1 MKDKKVDE
9 TVERLLAKGIPA
21 APINTIDKVVNDPH
35 ILSREMFVEVEHP
48 KAGKM
53 KLTGN
58 HLKFSET
65 PTKIKTPAPLLG
77 EHLNEVLGN
86 ILGYTQEEIE
96 RLADEN
102 LF

>member
-48 KAGKM
+48 KAGKR
-53 KLTGN
+53 
-58 HLKFSET
+58 S
-65 PTKIKTPAPLLG
+65 
-77 EHLNEVLGN
+77 
-86 ILGYTQEEIE
+86 
-96 RLADEN
+96 
-102 LF
+102 